1 MEKTTLSYAQ
11 AIGRLSLYG
20 LSNMQA
26 RRAMLTCP
34 VAEFRCGGGGGYLA
48 ADIDAAGEAFIDTLS
63 IDDCGQG
70 DA

>member
-26 RRAMLTCP
+26 RRAMAACP
-34 VAEFRCGGGGGYLA
+34 VAEFRCGGGTGYLA
-48 ADIDAAGEAFIDTLS
+48 DDIDAAGDAFIDRLS

-70 DA
+70 D